1 MPRKEW
7 PKAREV
13 MQHRR
18 PTFEE
23 EGRIADKKF
32 DLRDGKIEVWLFV
45 ASAVFGAFFS
55 LILFQ
60 LVRLLSY
67 KQSILRVWGK
77 QDKLR
82 IL

>member
-60 LVRLLSY
+60 LVRLL
-67 KQSILRVWGK
+67 R
-77 QDKLR
+77 
-82 IL
+82 